1 MNKKVRKFVVFDI
14 KGFYPSFKKELLK
27 EALDFASSY
36 VNIPEIEKNLI
47 NHARKSLLFDKQE
60 TWIKKESGLF
70 DVTMGAYDWK
80 EECDLLGYFLLY
92 ALSLKYNK
100 TDIGLYRDDGLAV
113 FRIIVARIVRK
124 LKMNLKSFLL
134 SMA

>member
-14 KGFYPSFKKELLK
+14 KGFYSSFKKELLK

-70 DVTMGAYDWK
+70 DVTMGAYD
-80 EECDLLGYFLLY
+80 
-92 ALSLKYNK
+92 
-100 TDIGLYRDDGLAV
+100 
-113 FRIIVARIVRK
+113 
-124 LKMNLKSFLL
+124 
-134 SMA
+134 

>member
-1 MNKKVRKFVVFDI
+1 MNKKVRKFVAFDI
-14 KGFYPSFKKELLK
+14 KGFYSSFKKELLK

-92 ALSLKYNK
+92 TLSLKYNK

>member
-1 MNKKVRKFVVFDI
+1 MNKKVHKFLGFDI
-14 KGFYPSFKKELLK
+14 KGFYSSFKKELLK

-70 DVTMGAYDWK
+70 DVTMGAYD
-80 EECDLLGYFLLY
+80 
-92 ALSLKYNK
+92 
-100 TDIGLYRDDGLAV
+100 
-113 FRIIVARIVRK
+113 
-124 LKMNLKSFLL
+124 
-134 SMA
+134 

>member
-14 KGFYPSFKKELLK
+14 KGFYSSFKKELLK

-80 EECDLLGYFLLY
+80 EVCDLLGDFLLY